1 MRTRVAFC
9 ALLAAVLG
17 GGVVQAQTVECRFRG
32 AFDALRERPSP
43 LDSVLVELGGET
55 AKLCYGRPSARGREL
70 IGDTEPFG
78 SPWRFG
84 ANEPTTLH
92 LPFRAEIGGIVVAPG
107 SYSLY
112 AIPEEDHWTI
122 VINGNTNRWGIPL
135 SSAVRRSDIGS
146 FRVEPERTNAFVETL
161 TFSFESEGSSGSLVY
176 AWENTVIRIPVALR

>member
-1 MRTRVAFC
+1 MRIRIVCCT
-9 ALLAAVLG
+9 LLAAALG
-17 GGVVQAQTVECRFRG
+17 GGGVQAQSAECRFRG
-32 AFDALRERPSP
+32 ASDALRERPSP

-55 AKLCYGRPSARGREL
+55 AKLCYGRPSARGRKL

-92 LPFRAEIGGIVVAPG
+92 LPFSAEIGGIVVGPG

-122 VINGNTNRWGIPL
+122 VVNGNTNRWGIPL
-135 SSAVRRSDIGS
+135 SSAVRRSDIGG
-146 FRVEPERTNAFVETL
+146 FRVEPERARAFVETL
-161 TFSFESEGSSGSLVY
+161 TFSFEGGGSSGTLVY
-176 AWENTVIRIPVALR
+176 AWENTVIRIPLVRR